1 MSPISLTFLY
11 IFVLIAAALFTRY
24 AAKGEGRWVA
34 MVGALT
40 SLTGSV
46 TALLWAISG
55 NNQVVSGS
63 LWGLTASMDR
73 FSYTVAPSVS
83 LGAFVVV
90 TALPRRAAHNKALSR
105 ALLLLAAS
113 ALGLVS
119 GDLILVGVAESV
131 GVLIAATSLP
141 SVPGR
146 RVMWLSL
153 GLMWL
158 GVLLSPTLA
167 LPSEAEGLPVLPL
180 ALFLVAGGL
189 RLGVPLLATGLLD
202 QLGRGLCASS
212 VLFAA
217 PLGGVI
223 LLARVVHP
231 GMHAHTHGAH
241 ALMTVMLALSLLY
254 GLIGVTQKNLGRAL
268 GYVLSASH
276 MLLVVGLVEPAS
288 AVGFVGSELLWSAM
302 LLAEVG
308 LLLAYTLVESRVG
321 VMSLHVRHGLNDSM
335 PRLARLSLLLTLSV
349 AALPG
354 SMDFIAVEMLL
365 SGEST
370 HSVGGAI
377 LMAASLSAIAFGL
390 VRVHFRVFFGR
401 PTQPPS
407 SLEGLPR
414 ELMALSLLLVALLVG
429 GLAPSVLP
437 LLR

>member
-1 MSPISLTFLY
+1 VSPISLTILY
-11 IFVLIAAALFTRY
+11 MCVVISAAMLTRLV
-24 AAKGEGRWVA
+24 AAGEARWVA
-34 MVGALT
+34 MVGALA

-46 TALLWAISG
+46 MALLWAISG
-55 NNQVVSGS
+55 NNRLVTSS

-73 FSYTVAPSVS
+73 FSYTVAPSLS
-83 LGAFVVV
+83 LGVFVLV
-90 TALPRRAAHNKALSR
+90 TALPRRDAQRHALSR
-105 ALLLLAAS
+105 SLIMLAAS
-113 ALGLVS
+113 LAGLIS
-119 GDLILVGVAESV
+119 GDLITLGVAESV
-131 GVLIAATSLP
+131 GALVAAQGLP
-141 SVPGR
+141 SVAGR

-153 GLMWL
+153 GFMWL
-158 GVLLSPTLA
+158 GALTSPSLA
-167 LPSEAEGLPVLPL
+167 LPAEPQGLPALPL
-180 ALFLVAGGL
+180 TLFLIAGGL

-212 VLFAA
+212 VLLAA
-217 PLGGVI
+217 PFGGVV

-231 GMHAHTHGAH
+231 GMHAYSAGAH
-241 ALMTVMLALSLLY
+241 ALMGVMLALSLIY
-254 GLIGVTQKNLGRAL
+254 GLVSITQRDLGRAL

-276 MLLVVGLVEPAS
+276 MLLLVGLVEPAT
-288 AVGFVGSELLWSAM
+288 AVGFMGSELLWSAM

-321 VMSLHVRHGLNDSM
+321 PLSLHLRHGLNDSM

-354 SMDFIAVEMLL
+354 SMDFIAIEMLL

-370 HSVGGAI
+370 HSVGGAL

-401 PTQPPS
+401 PSQPPHT
-407 SLEGLPR
+407 LEGLPR